1 MISKKKKRNN
11 VANGVSTKRRD
22 VTDLLNSLD
31 TYGQVNL
38 PTANVYSDQAISDSR
53 FGFLDT
59 MYPKGWM
66 GQTPEEYD
74 AIRRQQLDFARREY
88 QGQLD
93 PMEQYL
99 MNYYE
104 QYGDITASGSAEPV
118 SPMTYVHPAG
128 DLEAI
133 VGSLGQIAEGNYLE
147 GILGGS
153 LALGSIFL
161 PGTVQVGSTKGGG
174 VFENM
179 LDKQGRINK
188 NSVLAIANKQGV
200 NKGEAAVLNKVAN
213 KMPEDKI
220 DYLDFKQMVSDELS
234 FVVNETDLYSSYG
247 VGNVYSPIRD
257 INSFKVIEDIFD
269 PARSPRSAEEAEAL
283 RLFSEEYKPD
293 GRHLRGPTE
302 YYITKKP
309 KVDEIRSALSSP
321 ESFDEFYN
329 NYPQRD
335 GLPTYN
341 HASSALDDLRTVDY
355 RLADG
360 DDANPLVNVLR
371 YIENSRSPVNYPSS
385 VYSMYAKAIL
395 MDQARYNAKD
405 IAENPQV
412 VYDAI
417 EQLTREVQGAK
428 MAKEHHNFANAKH
441 AILSEMREAQK
452 NIRDY
457 ISSNRGPEAYKVMQR
472 NIAPFRHEKGVADT
486 NFEGLLNKINFSEE
500 ISIEDQSFRIME
512 REVKQVSDIF
522 PEYGEAVKRDAELM
536 KGNEVELNAN
546 TNLLSSPSG
555 NFPVSNAHF
564 SSSPSA
570 HVRSFE
576 SPSRPDAMFISEL
589 QSDALQSF
597 KPLPQT
603 VKNRLDV
610 DKSLIETDPQK
621 YVKDLLSTEGLG
633 FEFGKLEY
641 PSHFRALSAHLVGL
655 GKENLGRN
663 LTAIRGVLK
672 DLDTSQEIA
681 DFLGMDIGD
690 VIDLELV
697 EIVND
702 IQRGVMNIER
712 AASRHT
718 TTLEEAASLYAIS
731 DDSFV
736 RSAQKAQYTRLVQE
750 SARIAAEKGKKT
762 VLFPTGETVSKIE
775 GWGGVLEEGKRKS
788 MMKPYDKLNKDI
800 KKTLGVEPTKVTI
813 QGHEWWEVQ
822 IPESYLKGE
831 QEITAFGKGGKMRIL
846 KRKSR

>member
-38 PTANVYSDQAISDSR
+38 PTASVYSDQAISDSR
-53 FGFLDT
+53 FGFLET

-74 AIRRQQLDFARREY
+74 ARRRQQLDFARREY

-99 MNYYE
+99 MDYYG
-104 QYGDITASGSAEPV
+104 QYGDVTASGSAEPV
-118 SPMTYVHPAG
+118 APMTYVHPAG

-213 KMPEDKI
+213 NMPEEKI

-234 FVVNETDLYSSYG
+234 FVVDQTDLYSSYG
-247 VGNVYSPIRD
+247 VGNVYSPTGD
-257 INSFKVIEDIFD
+257 INSLKVIEDIFD
-269 PARSPRSAEEAEAL
+269 PSRPPRSAEEAEAL
-283 RLFSEEYKPD
+283 KLFSEEYKPD
-293 GRHLRGPTE
+293 GRNLRGPTE

-321 ESFDEFYN
+321 EIFDEFYN
-329 NYPQRD
+329 NYPQRR

-341 HASSALDDLRTVDY
+341 HASNALEELKTIAE

-360 DDANPLVNVLR
+360 DYTNPFVNVLR
-371 YIENSRSPVNYPSS
+371 YIEKSRLPVNYPKTT
-385 VYSMYAKAIL
+385 YDMYAKAVL

-405 IAENPQV
+405 IAENPQA
-412 VYDAI
+412 VYDSI
-417 EQLTREVQGAK
+417 EQLIREVKDVDTVKTQVSGQDAK
-428 MAKEHHNFANAKH
+428 SEF
-441 AILSEMREAQK
+441 LYEMRDAQK
-452 NIRDY
+452 NIRKY
-457 ISSNRGPEAYKVMQR
+457 MSSDRGPEAYKVMQR
-472 NIAPFRHEKGVADT
+472 NIAPFIHEKSVTDAG
-486 NFEGLLNKINFSEE
+486 FEGLLNKLNFSEE
-500 ISIEDQSFRIME
+500 ISLEDQAFRIME
-512 REVKQVSDIF
+512 RDVKQVSDIF
-522 PEYGEAVKRDAELM
+522 PEYGEAVKRDVELM
-536 KGNEVELNAN
+536 SGNEVKLSAN

-555 NFPVSNAHF
+555 NFPVSNTHF

-597 KPLPQT
+597 EPLPQT
-603 VKNRLDV
+603 VKNRLNV
-610 DKSLIETDPQK
+610 DKNLINTDPQK
-621 YVKDLLSTEGLG
+621 YVKDLLSTDG
-633 FEFGKLEY
+633 FAYEFGINEY
-641 PSHFRALSAHLVGL
+641 PSHLNALVSHSLEL
-655 GKENLGRN
+655 GKENLGSN
-663 LTAIRGVLK
+663 LEKIRKVLIRI
-672 DLDTSQEIA
+672 DTSEEIA
-681 DFLGMDIGD
+681 DFLGMDIDD
-690 VIDLELV
+690 VIDLELEEV
-697 EIVND
+697 VSDMEKGI
-702 IQRGVMNIER
+702 MNIQGSSLRNMTPLEES
-712 AASRHT
+712 ASRFV
-718 TTLEEAASLYAIS
+718 LP
-731 DDSFV
+731 DDSFI